1 MVERERVSICTM
13 FALFVALY
21 ILQTWAKLS
30 VKGTFSTYHCKP
42 SSCSPGQCTSFP
54 VLGNFPVSPR
64 RTKNISD
71 YRGKG
76 YMSSSSTMIMIETL
90 VGRSGVRLICLSPF
104 DQARSRA
111 GFFLG
116 CHSTRTTCRL
126 SFIDYLNIL

>member
-71 YRGKG
+71 HRGKG

-90 VGRSGVRLICLSPF
+90 VGRSGVRLMAAYGQRNLLISFAVREICAVTVTSLE
-104 DQARSRA
+104 
-111 GFFLG
+111 
-116 CHSTRTTCRL
+116 
-126 SFIDYLNIL
+126 Y